1 MKTQKVS
8 KNHQS
13 TKTYFF
19 LFIALWLLWALM
31 MSPVAFAAG
40 RVEYQQTTSK
50 ILADAGEVSTRE
62 LGVSLP
68 DGYDTSGL
76 EYPVLYLIHG
86 HTGNDRTFLGSG
98 YSGWMSGVN
107 VNLIVDKLIE
117 TAKIQPLIVILPTF
131 DMSTGLD
138 PNDKYLTQ
146 ELIPLVDK
154 TYRTIPRREG
164 RAISGHSRGGH
175 AAYHIAFSYPEM
187 FSLVGGYAAGSLL
200 GPLPGRDIITAHNQK
215 LFPLRFWIYAGT
227 NDQYQ
232 AAIENREFVEILKE
246 VDLPY
251 VYIEDDGD
259 HTNKIAQRLEESIV
273 YFSQFLGNSQTAV
286 QPRGKLTTTWGEVK
300 RR

>member
-1 MKTQKVS
+1 MFQQKTFKI
-8 KNHQS
+8 H
-13 TKTYFF
+13 FF
-19 LFIALWLLWALM
+19 LSISLWLLCALM
-31 MSPVAFAAG
+31 IQPVAFTAG
-40 RVEYQQTTSK
+40 RVENLQTTSK
-50 ILADAGEVSTRE
+50 ILADAGEPSTIRD
-62 LGVSLP
+62 LSICLP

-76 EYPVLYLIHG
+76 AYPVLYLIHG
-86 HTGNDRTFLGSG
+86 YTGNNRTFLGAGYPSG
-98 YSGWMSGVN
+98 MSGVN
-107 VNLIVDKLIE
+107 VNLIVDKLVE
-117 TAKIQPLIVILPTF
+117 TAKIQPLMVVLPTF
-131 DMSTGLD
+131 DMSKGLN

-154 TYRTIPRREG
+154 TYCTIPRREG

-200 GPLPGRDIITAHNQK
+200 GPLPGRYIITAHNQK

-227 NDQYQ
+227 NDPYQ
-232 AAIENREFVEILKE
+232 SAPENREFVEILKE

-273 YFSQFLGNSQTAV
+273 YFSTFLGGGVVAV
-286 QPRGKLTTTWGEVK
+286 PLRGKLATTWGEMK